1 MGTERTFLGFIQS
14 FYLFLPCAF
23 IYKKNSILLEVYT
36 DCIYLKFLKNNY
48 WWSKMKILY
57 IEDNEIIAGE
67 IKKYLKKENIDTDI
81 ATTIREAESLMSI
94 NLYSLILL
102 DIMLPDGDGIE
113 FYRYT
118 KQKYNVPTIF
128 LTAKSSED
136 DIVTGIDLG
145 ADDYIV
151 KPFSMRELTSRIK
164 NAIKRKNGSEVIGI
178 KNILFDG
185 QNNVISKDG
194 KPVDLTALEYRIL
207 TILLENINKIVTR
220 EYLLE
225 RIWDISSNFVNDN
238 TLTVY
243 IKRLREKIE
252 DDPNSPKIIKTV
264 RGMGYKIEKNK

>member
-1 MGTERTFLGFIQS
+1 MS
-14 FYLFLPCAF
+14 A
-23 IYKKNSILLEVYT
+23 K
-36 DCIYLKFLKNNY
+36 D
-48 WWSKMKILY
+48 
-57 IEDNEIIAGE
+57 
-67 IKKYLKKENIDTDI
+67 DI
-81 ATTIREAESLMSI
+81 PS
-94 NLYSLILL
+94 
-102 DIMLPDGDGIE
+102 
-113 FYRYT
+113 
-118 KQKYNVPTIF
+118 KQKGFQLEI
-128 LTAKSSED
+128 
-136 DIVTGIDLG
+136 
-145 ADDYIV
+145 DDYIV

-207 TILLENINKIVTR
+207 TILFENINKIVTR

-264 RGMGYKIEKNK
+264 RGMGYKIEKAKY

>member
-1 MGTERTFLGFIQS
+1 
-14 FYLFLPCAF
+14 
-23 IYKKNSILLEVYT
+23 
-36 DCIYLKFLKNNY
+36 
-48 WWSKMKILY
+48 MKILY

-81 ATTIREAESLMSI
+81 ATTIREAERLIS
-94 NLYSLILL
+94 NNVYSLILL
-102 DIMLPDGDGIE
+102 DIMLPDGDGME

-136 DIVTGIDLG
+136 DIVRGIDLG

-164 NAIKRKNGSEVIGI
+164 NAIKRKNGSEVIDI

-185 QNNVISKDG
+185 QNNVILKDG
-194 KPVDLTALEYRIL
+194 KLVDLTALEYRIL
-207 TILLENINKIVTR
+207 TILFENINKIVTR

-243 IKRLREKIE
+243 IKRIREKIE

-264 RGMGYKIEKNK
+264 RGMGYKIEKDK

>member
-1 MGTERTFLGFIQS
+1 
-14 FYLFLPCAF
+14 
-23 IYKKNSILLEVYT
+23 
-36 DCIYLKFLKNNY
+36 
-48 WWSKMKILY
+48 MKILY

-243 IKRLREKIE
+243 IKRIREKIE

>member
-1 MGTERTFLGFIQS
+1 
-14 FYLFLPCAF
+14 
-23 IYKKNSILLEVYT
+23 
-36 DCIYLKFLKNNY
+36 
-48 WWSKMKILY
+48 MKILY

-81 ATTIREAESLMSI
+81 ATTIREAERLIS
-94 NLYSLILL
+94 NNVYSLILL
-102 DIMLPDGDGIE
+102 DIMLPDGDGME

-118 KQKYNVPTIF
+118 KQKYNVSTIF

-136 DIVTGIDLG
+136 DIVRGIDLG

-164 NAIKRKNGSEVIGI
+164 NAIKRKNGSEVIAI

-185 QNNVISKDG
+185 QNNVILKNG

-207 TILLENINKIVTR
+207 TILFENINKIVTR

-225 RIWDISSNFVNDN
+225 RIWDISRNFVNDN

-264 RGMGYKIEKNK
+264 RGMGYKIEKDKY

>member
-1 MGTERTFLGFIQS
+1 
-14 FYLFLPCAF
+14 
-23 IYKKNSILLEVYT
+23 
-36 DCIYLKFLKNNY
+36 
-48 WWSKMKILY
+48 MKILY
-57 IEDNEIIAGE
+57 IEDKEIIAGE

-81 ATTIREAESLMSI
+81 ATTIREAERLIS
-94 NLYSLILL
+94 NNVYSLILL
-102 DIMLPDGDGIE
+102 DIMLPDGDGME

-118 KQKYNVPTIF
+118 KQKYNVSTIF

-136 DIVTGIDLG
+136 DIVRGIDLG

-164 NAIKRKNGSEVIGI
+164 NAIKRKNGSEVIAI

-185 QNNVISKDG
+185 QNNVILKNG

-207 TILLENINKIVTR
+207 TILFENINKIVTR

-243 IKRLREKIE
+243 IKRIREKIE

-264 RGMGYKIEKNK
+264 RGMGYKIEKDK

>member
-1 MGTERTFLGFIQS
+1 
-14 FYLFLPCAF
+14 
-23 IYKKNSILLEVYT
+23 
-36 DCIYLKFLKNNY
+36 
-48 WWSKMKILY
+48 MKILY

-264 RGMGYKIEKNK
+264 RGMGYKIEKAKY

>member
-1 MGTERTFLGFIQS
+1 
-14 FYLFLPCAF
+14 
-23 IYKKNSILLEVYT
+23 
-36 DCIYLKFLKNNY
+36 
-48 WWSKMKILY
+48 MKILY

-207 TILLENINKIVTR
+207 TILFENINKIVTR

-243 IKRLREKIE
+243 IKRIREKIE

>member
-1 MGTERTFLGFIQS
+1 
-14 FYLFLPCAF
+14 
-23 IYKKNSILLEVYT
+23 
-36 DCIYLKFLKNNY
+36 
-48 WWSKMKILY
+48 MKILY

-207 TILLENINKIVTR
+207 TILFENINKIVTR

-264 RGMGYKIEKNK
+264 RGMGYKIEKAKY

>member
-1 MGTERTFLGFIQS
+1 
-14 FYLFLPCAF
+14 
-23 IYKKNSILLEVYT
+23 
-36 DCIYLKFLKNNY
+36 
-48 WWSKMKILY
+48 MKILY

-164 NAIKRKNGSEVIGI
+164 NAIKRKNGVEVIVL

-185 QNNVISKDG
+185 QNNVILKNG
-194 KPVDLTALEYRIL
+194 EPVDLTALEYKIL
-207 TILLENINKIVTR
+207 TILFENINKIVTR

-264 RGMGYKIEKNK
+264 RGMGYKIEKAKY